1 RAQRRRAREPCAR
14 GLRAHGRSAESL
26 PRRARLSRAAAPSAP
41 RRRAAP
47 ARGAR
52 RPHSRARRAHA
63 RRRLARRGARAARPG
78 LRRDPPDGL
87 GRLSPGDPSPRRARR
102 RSRRADDGDRPRDSR
117 LRATAAHLAAGRAR
131 RVGRGCGRLAGRLRL
146 MGRPP
151 SSSRSKGPP
160 HTGERPNAPAAKEW
174 VIPEALGAQPLA
186 RALRTL
192 LGGASWNTVRRTIT
206 TGEVRLHGAPV
217 VEVTRTVRAGQR
229 LELVPTAP
237 RPSAPRLAAEKLVH
251 VDAHVV
257 GVEKPPHVSTV
268 PYDDTGRDT
277 LDALVERELSRR
289 ERGRRGPLGVVHRL
303 DKETS
308 GLLVFARTLAAKRHL
323 KNQFRFHTV
332 ARRYWALV
340 SGHLESRT
348 LRSRL
353 VADRGDGRRGS
364 T

>member
-1 RAQRRRAREPCAR
+1 
-14 GLRAHGRSAESL
+14 
-26 PRRARLSRAAAPSAP
+26 
-41 RRRAAP
+41 
-47 ARGAR
+47 
-52 RPHSRARRAHA
+52 
-63 RRRLARRGARAARPG
+63 
-78 LRRDPPDGL
+78 
-87 GRLSPGDPSPRRARR
+87 
-102 RSRRADDGDRPRDSR
+102 
-117 LRATAAHLAAGRAR
+117 
-131 RVGRGCGRLAGRLRL
+131 
-146 MGRPP
+146 M
-151 SSSRSKGPP
+151 
-160 HTGERPNAPAAKEW
+160 
-174 VIPEALGAQPLA
+174 IPEALGAQPLA

-206 TGEVRLHGAPV
+206 TGKVRLDGAPV

-257 GVEKPPHVSTV
+257 VVEKPPHVSTV
-268 PYDDTGRDT
+268 PYDDTERDT

-364 T
+364 TENPRLGRPAVTHVRALERLSDATLVECRLETGRTHQIRIHLSEAGHPLLGERVYVRGHEPPSIAVPRVMLHAFELGFVHPASGAELHFESPMPADLRAVLARLRG